1 MPHSKATR
9 RTLANQK
16 MEELSETCTRIC
28 DMRFETYNHPCWPSV
43 VYNPMH
49 GMTTLEQ
56 TRFVILRELLRHQD
70 HINGFL
76 QHTGIFKGRESMVK
90 LRLRV
95 ERQLS
100 KLIKDTPKAESNQE
114 EFYDTARNIMLE
126 AKFGEMKAIV
136 MAELEPLLL
145 SVATPPK
152 AGAA

>member
-1 MPHSKATR
+1 
-9 RTLANQK
+9 
-16 MEELSETCTRIC
+16 
-28 DMRFETYNHPCWPSV
+28 
-43 VYNPMH
+43 
-49 GMTTLEQ
+49 
-56 TRFVILRELLRHQD
+56 
-70 HINGFL
+70 
-76 QHTGIFKGRESMVK
+76 MVK